1 MVAMAEMCS
10 EGVESACA
18 ALSQQDQVMPVCLAP
33 QPFPHPNDP
42 DPKPSPNPAPNQ
54 VKLAWLARQDVALKS
69 TKVLAVLAP
78 LAASRVGVAQSPDT
92 VPSPTWTL
100 PPQPTGAEA
109 RAIAAQQAPPAPAP
123 PSPAAADSAKIAWL
137 KKQGVEF
144 GGMMATSAKRA
155 PPPPAPLPNLAAPP
169 PPAPPAAAAGPASAP
184 AAAAAAGGDG
194 ADLPPWGAEL
204 LDLATACN
212 QGIGYACD
220 ALQAEDKDR
229 LAWLATRDVVQPVG
243 GVPTR
248 VGGLEVIKRLRG
260 GWRVARGQAR
270 YAATRASP
278 SRSGRI
284 AAAAPAAEEEEAAA
298 RRAWLAKQGG
308 TAWGAVGRACR
319 DGLPS
324 PVPPAG
330 ESREEQAKRAWL
342 ANQGRVSGQDAPA
355 AAPRLPPPWSPP
367 VTAADAAAA
376 AAKASFLAKRN
387 ARNALSQGAAA
398 KAAWLLEQ
406 EVPWWE
412 LALSKKFERGS
423 SM

>member
-1 MVAMAEMCS
+1 M
-10 EGVESACA
+10 
-18 ALSQQDQVMPVCLAP
+18 
-33 QPFPHPNDP
+33 
-42 DPKPSPNPAPNQ
+42 
-54 VKLAWLARQDVALKS
+54 KLAWLARQDVALKS
-69 TKVLAVLAP
+69 AKILAVLAP
-78 LAASRVGVAQSPDT
+78 LAASRVGVAQSAHT

-100 PPQPTGAEA
+100 PPQPAGAEA
-109 RAIAAQQAPPAPAP
+109 RAIAAQQAPPPAASPAP
-123 PSPAAADSAKIAWL
+123 PSPATADSAKIAWL

-144 GGMMATSAKRA
+144 GGFVTSAKRA

-169 PPAPPAAAAGPASAP
+169 PPAPPPPAAGPASAP

-212 QGIGYACD
+212 QGLGYACD
-220 ALQAEDKDR
+220 ALQAEDTER
-229 LAWLATRDVVQPVG
+229 LAWLATRDVAQPVG

-260 GWRVARGQAR
+260 GWRVARGHAR
-270 YAATRASP
+270 HAPTRAMP
-278 SRSGRI
+278 SRHGRI
-284 AAAAPAAEEEEAAA
+284 AAAASAAEEDEEAAA

-308 TAWGAVGRACR
+308 PAWGLAGRAST

-330 ESREEQAKRAWL
+330 ESREEQAKLAWL

-355 AAPRLPPPWSPP
+355 AAPRLPPPWLPP
-367 VTAADAAAA
+367 ITAADAAAAAA
-376 AAKASFLAKRN
+376 AAKASFLAKRD

-398 KAAWLLEQ
+398 KAAWLSER

-412 LALSKKFERGS
+412 RTLSKKFERGS